1 MGCVSSKF
9 ARREIEEENNGGG
22 VNHFVFLTS
31 STYGVLNLDRGPE
44 AAPLPTTNFTKFRG
58 ISSVFSPN
66 RSEPEIINA
75 RELMAGLDDDTPHPS
90 PANNKSRS
98 NRGVLVAVLHDSK
111 DINKKKLPTRPM
123 KYPADKENL
132 QSPGA
137 EKQRS
142 PLGVKQV
149 LKPSNLMQNQGPPSK
164 PVMKK
169 ISVEKNPNESG
180 RFSVSSI
187 RYCNP
192 LFDPEF
198 LASLENE
205 LSKEEE
211 ERKKSPA
218 HLLSSFKEKCP
229 PGGENCVVLYTTTLR
244 GIRKT
249 FDDCNK
255 VRSAVEEYEVRTI
268 ERDISMD
275 SGFREELRE
284 LMGGKEV
291 KVPMVFIKGRC
302 IGGVEEVMKLEENGK
317 LELLV
322 TGLPRATS
330 CGNGRGCVGCGGIR
344 FVVCMDCN
352 GSRKIL
358 DQKKEVAK
366 CGECNENGLIL
377 CPICS

>member
-9 ARREIEEENNGGG
+9 ARREIEEEKDGGSA
-22 VNHFVFLTS
+22 NHVVFLTS

-44 AAPLPTTNFTKFRG
+44 EARSPFTTISKFRG

-75 RELMAGLDDDTPHPS
+75 RELMAGLEDDAPQSS
-90 PANNKSRS
+90 PVNNKSRS
-98 NRGVLVAVLHDSK
+98 NHGVLAAAHHDSK
-111 DINKKKLPTRPM
+111 DTNKKKQPTMPR
-123 KYPADKENL
+123 KYPADKENV
-132 QSPGA
+132 QSPGS

-142 PLGVKQV
+142 PLGVRQV
-149 LKPSNLMQNQGPPSK
+149 LRPSNLMENQGPLSK
-164 PVMKK
+164 PGTKK
-169 ISVEKNPNESG
+169 VTVDKNPKESG
-180 RFSVSSI
+180 RFSMSSR

-192 LFDPEF
+192 LFDPEL
-198 LASLENE
+198 LASFENE
-205 LSKEEE
+205 LSLEEE
-211 ERKKSPA
+211 ERKRSPA
-218 HLLSSFKEKCP
+218 HLLGSFKEKCP
-229 PGGENCVVLYTTTLR
+229 PGGESCVVLYTTTLR

-255 VRSAVEEYEVRTI
+255 VRSAIEEYEVRII

-275 SGFREELRE
+275 SGFKEELRE
-284 LMGGKEV
+284 LMGPKEA

-302 IGGVEEVMKLEENGK
+302 IGGVEEVTKLQENGK

-330 CGNGRGCVGCGGIR
+330 CGNGRGCVGCGGVR

-358 DQKKEVAK
+358 DENKEVAK